1 MSEEELKPCPFCGGK
16 AEFVQKSIALFRAR
30 ELRLGFMKCTECG
43 LKLNQVEN
51 WTEDLARRYWNT
63 RKPIENIVE
72 QLEELQQYHIYSIDD
87 LVRLKEVKEILK
99 RGGVNDD

>member
-16 AEFVQKSIALFRAR
+16 AEFVQKSIALFRTR

-51 WTEDLARRYWNT
+51 WTEDLARLIN
-63 RKPIENIVE
+63 
-72 QLEELQQYHIYSIDD
+72 LQD
-87 LVRLKEVKEILK
+87 IL
-99 RGGVNDD
+99 RDF